1 MQGAPFVFCLG
12 CTNFFAR
19 CTFVPEVH
27 LHGQVQHHSR
37 KTQPSLTSKHYGP
50 RGHGRRSPPLQST
63 MAAPLHPSTIIRRAS
78 PRLAS
83 ILAAYADFR
92 PRKLADACPSNS
104 PPTSLLP
111 PGDLA
116 QWQGRGMSILTRRQL
131 EMSLLEIRRR
141 GRRRERQEKEEQGD
155 PKHTIPSPSAGGY
168 SAKGLREA
176 AILVPVCTVEGIPS
190 VLFTRRS
197 ADLSSHASQISFPG
211 GYYDAKLDS
220 GDSWRERLEMQ
231 EELQYDI
238 NELGANGHAEYYGDA
253 TPKGGDPGNAQS
265 KPPLITVLGQTQPV
279 PSMTGHKV
287 TPIVGAINYDMPCHT
302 SPQFAKL
309 FPGNPEELDWIFT
322 VPIRDLIET
331 ETAEPLERWKTNYSE
346 DGGRRHAP
354 PMGPVFPVPEGHR
367 KEEGD
372 KIWGLTAIVLRLLL
386 RRVLG
391 PVFEEEENRFDATAK
406 L

>member
-1 MQGAPFVFCLG
+1 
-12 CTNFFAR
+12 
-19 CTFVPEVH
+19 
-27 LHGQVQHHSR
+27 
-37 KTQPSLTSKHYGP
+37 
-50 RGHGRRSPPLQST
+50 

-92 PRKLADACPSNS
+92 PRTLADACPSNS
-104 PPTSLLP
+104 PSKSLLP
-111 PGDLA
+111 SNDLA
-116 QWQGRGMSILTRRQL
+116 TWQGRGMPILTRRQL

-141 GRRRERQEKEEQGD
+141 GRRRERQTDEQGGD
-155 PKHTIPSPSAGGY
+155 PKHTIPSPSADVD
-168 SAKGLREA
+168 SARGLREA
-176 AILVPVCTVEGIPS
+176 AILVPVCTVGGIPS

-211 GYYDAKLDS
+211 GYYDKKLDV
-220 GDSWRERLEMQ
+220 GESWRERLVHAALREMQ

-238 NELGANGHAEYYGDA
+238 NELGANGHTEYYGDA
-253 TPKGGDPGNAQS
+253 TPKGGDSSNAQS
-265 KPPLITVLGQTQPV
+265 KPPFVTVLGQTQPV

-287 TPIVGAINYDMPCHT
+287 TPIVGAINYDLPCYA

-346 DGGRRHAP
+346 SGERRHAP
-354 PMGPVFPVPEGHR
+354 PMGPVFTVPAGHR

-372 KIWGLTAIVLRLLL
+372 KIWGLTAIVLRPLLK
-386 RRVLG
+386 RVLG
-391 PVFEEEENRFDATAK
+391 PVFEEECGGLDTEGESSFDATAK